1 MGLFGIIGTLVSFA
15 TFALLTFGIFQIIPF
30 NKFNPLTGDKRF
42 FEPSVKE
49 ILLFA
54 ALMSCTD
61 IHASVSCIHFDQR
74 PKLFSIVYGESL
86 LNDAITI
93 ILFNQLDHF
102 IVEGGTFMSDTVLIT
117 ENFLI

>member
-1 MGLFGIIGTLVSFA
+1 MFGVVGTLVSFA
-15 TFALLTFGIFQIIPF
+15 TFALLTLGIFEIIPF
-30 NKFNPLTGDKRF
+30 EKFNPTTGDKRNF
-42 FEPSVKE
+42 MPSTKE

-61 IHASVSCIHFDQR
+61 IHASVSCISFDKR

-93 ILFNQLDHF
+93 ILFN
-102 IVEGGTFMSDTVLIT
+102 
-117 ENFLI
+117 